1 MTNLDT
7 MELFKFRVIKYLE
20 TITKSGMITCWNAK
34 EMYML
39 EAKHVL
45 EIVRNSSSQAFLIR
59 FLMETKSS
67 YGIGLSL
74 RSYITVT
81 DLLTTLGYTT
91 EEAKGMAI
99 C

>member
-1 MTNLDT
+1 MTNHT
-7 MELFKFRVIKYLE
+7 ITELFKSRVIKYLD
-20 TITKSGMITCWNAK
+20 TITKSGLITCFNAK

-45 EIVRNSSSQAFLIR
+45 EIVTNASSQAFLIR
-59 FLMETKSS
+59 FLMEVKST

-81 DLLTTLGYTT
+81 DLLTTIGYTI
-91 EEAKGMAI
+91 EEAKGMEI